1 MALQASD
8 EAILLRPE
16 GKAKQTAWPLLCP
29 CFIICFEVSRV
40 SLLTEQED
48 GDTEMKGLDIVLALI
63 NKKSMYWQED
73 RPDRKQSEENTLSA
87 QRGGTK
93 G

>member
-1 MALQASD
+1 M
-8 EAILLRPE
+8 
-16 GKAKQTAWPLLCP
+16 
-29 CFIICFEVSRV
+29 